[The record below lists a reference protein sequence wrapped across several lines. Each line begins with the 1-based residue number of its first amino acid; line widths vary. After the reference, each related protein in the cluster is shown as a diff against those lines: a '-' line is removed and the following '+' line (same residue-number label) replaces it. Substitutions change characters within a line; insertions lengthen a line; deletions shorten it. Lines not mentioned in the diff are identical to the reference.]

1 MSEKKKELP
10 SLDELNNS
18 KFAFAEL
25 VDDIISKRF
34 EIKKSRITIND
45 RLDVIKDDLLRLKYK
60 VENGDLPY
68 PILCEL
74 IKTKLNLSISAGVL
88 RNYCR
93 NELGFA
99 KIKDTAKKVDDSV
112 SDNVPSNDATD
123 AIYGSDK
130 SGGSLGGSYEYQ

>member
-10 SLDELNNS
+10 SLDELNNN
-18 KFAFAEL
+18 KMAFAEL

-34 EIKKSRITIND
+34 EIKKSRITISD

-60 VENGDLPY
+60 VEAGDLPY

-74 IKTKLNLSISAGVL
+74 IKTKLNLNISVGVL

-99 KIKDTAKKVDDSV
+99 KIKDTAKNVDDSV
-112 SDNVPSNDATD
+112 SDNVPNNA
-123 AIYGSDK
+123 AYEPVN
-130 SGGSLGGSYEYQ
+130 SGGGMGRHYEHQ